1 MPRFLLQVEESGETD
16 ALVCRLFVVWV
27 FHGPRLRWRE
37 TCSLEELLFVGVVAG
52 LRVPQPLSG
61 RRAVVEIPES
71 SNTLTNKRRLW
82 LQPAT
87 SPSTPLQVEE
97 LSQFV

>member
-1 MPRFLLQVEESGETD
+1 MPRFLLQVEESGETV

-37 TCSLEELLFVGVVAG
+37 TCSLEGLLFVGVVAG
-52 LRVPQPLSG
+52 DVTPTSLSG
-61 RRAVVEIPES
+61 RRAVVEKPES
-71 SNTLTNKRRLW
+71 SNTLTNKRTLW

-87 SPSTPLQVEE
+87 SPSTPLQVKE
-97 LSQFV
+97 LSQLV